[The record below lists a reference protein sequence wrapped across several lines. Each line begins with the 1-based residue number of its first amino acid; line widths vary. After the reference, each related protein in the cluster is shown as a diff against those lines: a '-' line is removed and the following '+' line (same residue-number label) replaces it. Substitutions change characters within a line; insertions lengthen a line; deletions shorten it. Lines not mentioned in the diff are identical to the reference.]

1 MDRLIFDEP
10 LAMKSDLI
18 DNTCH
23 DCGVDARNERYMV
36 IDETW
41 RQSGLG
47 PHDGVLCVGCLET
60 RLGRQLKYADFT
72 WMPLNITARWTGSE
86 RLKDRLG
93 AYWIFHRL
101 RRFSDPLPLPKF
113 EEHVL
118 MHQGRLYAI
127 DYDD

>member
-1 MDRLIFDEP
+1 
-10 LAMKSDLI
+10 MKCDLI

-47 PHDGVLCVGCLET
+47 PHGGVLCVGCLET
-60 RLGRQLKYADFT
+60 RLGRRLTQTDFM
-72 WMPLNITARWTGSE
+72 WIPINVTALWLGSE
-86 RLKDRLG
+86 RLKDRLN

-101 RRFSDPLPLPKF
+101 RTLGDPLPLPKF
-113 EEHVL
+113 AERVIMIE
-118 MHQGRLYAI
+118 GRRVVQE
-127 DYDD
+127 YDNDWG